1 MFLIKLVLKICNKF
15 TGEHPCRSAIS
26 IKLLC
31 NSTEI
36 TLRHWCFPVN
46 LFYIFRTTFPRNT
59 SSWLRLIHAYPW
71 GKYLNELEKH
81 VLELNFIKFAASQPQ
96 LTQLQL
102 HPSFIEFTVENK
114 VWGSFS
120 QISNTS
126 SVKEGVKKGFL

>member
-1 MFLIKLVLKICNKF
+1 MGKVFEWI
-15 TGEHPCRSAIS
+15 GE
-26 IKLLC
+26 
-31 NSTEI
+31 T
-36 TLRHWCFPVN
+36 
-46 LFYIFRTTFPRNT
+46 Y
-59 SSWLRLIHAYPW
+59 
-71 GKYLNELEKH
+71 
-81 VLELNFIKFAASQPQ
+81 VLELNFIEFAASQPQ

>member
-46 LFYIFRTTFPRNT
+46 LLYIFRTTFPRNT
-59 SSWLRLIHAYPW
+59 SGWLRLIHAYPW

-81 VLELNFIKFAASQPQ
+81 MFWNSILLKPQ